1 MSSTASRLFPWFCA
15 GLAALSFG
23 LSTDWLK
30 ATPRQVVK
38 VEMQVAVPLF
48 VQVVMAGGD
57 RFLAANLGAIRALVA
72 DNFKMAPEQ
81 FPIMAKVQSDVSWLN
96 PGHED
101 NYYVAAAILP
111 WNGEYEAAQRILARA
126 TMARPQDYQPAFYY
140 AFNLLQFKKDAIAAS
155 AWLRASAE
163 RLPEGN
169 NRLQMQILAAR
180 WIERAEDPDLA
191 IGVVEALAQQA
202 KRPDFKRYL
211 RLRVERLKALKVLR
225 AAAEQ
230 YQLQNGRPISA
241 LDDLVTSGILTAL
254 PKDSLGIGYSL
265 DGQGNILLS
274 PKSKK

>member
-1 MSSTASRLFPWFCA
+1 MRRTAIKFLPWLCA
-15 GLAALSFG
+15 VLAAIAFG
-23 LSTDWLK
+23 LSTDRLK
-30 ATPRQVVK
+30 ATPRQIVK

-48 VQVVMAGGD
+48 VQVVMTGGD
-57 RFLAANLGAIRALVA
+57 RFLAANLGAIRALIA
-72 DNFKMAPEQ
+72 DNFKMTQDQ

-126 TMARPQDYQPAFYY
+126 TMARPKDYQPAFYY
-140 AFNLLQFKKDAIAAS
+140 AFNLLQFKKDAVGAS

-169 NRLQMQILAAR
+169 NRLNMQNLAAR

-191 IGVVEALAQQA
+191 IGVVAALAQQA
-202 KRPDFKRYL
+202 KRPDFRRYL
-211 RLRVERLKALKVLR
+211 ELRVERLKALKVLR
-225 AAAEQ
+225 TAAEQ
-230 YQLQNGRPISA
+230 YRLKNGRPISD
-241 LDDLVTSGILTAL
+241 LDDLVKSGILSAL

-265 DGQGNILLS
+265 DEQGNILLS
-274 PKSKK
+274 PNSKK